1 MKTIYDIIK
10 SRGCYGIRCKR
21 GWCPIYLVCM
31 STTRDISMSDVSVP
45 NGRITD
51 KFVVSR
57 QRGKEFA
64 DFRSGLPLEDM
75 LTDALLLLL
84 RERNL
89 RRLLLGDGLLGR
101 CHFLRGLLGRRFRGG
116 CFGLRGYGGF
126 GLRIEIEHY
135 DLH

>member
-1 MKTIYDIIK
+1 MGNLI
-10 SRGCYGIRCKR
+10 
-21 GWCPIYLVCM
+21 
-31 STTRDISMSDVSVP
+31 TTDFSYPLGVVP
-45 NGRITD
+45 FGNVLLDGTD
-51 KFVVSR
+51 VVSR